1 MSLGVFE
8 IIDFADLS
16 KEKKERLKA
25 NCYEIM
31 KLLVLAEKTAMPLLK
46 KSTG

>member
-8 IIDFADLS
+8 IIDFEDLS
-16 KEKKERLKA
+16 KEKKRLKA

-31 KLLVLAEKTAMPLLK
+31 KLLVLAEKTAMLLLK
-46 KSTG
+46 ESTE